1 MISSDGFHSLEDSVV
16 TYQQHLET
24 RSTEAFQNEPVNR
37 LSLQLKNYLQ
47 LFNPVD
53 LIIAINVLELW
64 LPNISS
70 GFKFSL
76 LLNTFYLSL
85 KSNSLTRNRLTLIKT
100 SLLFHKS

>member
-24 RSTEAFQNEPVNR
+24 RSNEAFQNEPVNR

-76 LLNTFYLSL
+76 LPHSQHF
-85 KSNSLTRNRLTLIKT
+85 
-100 SLLFHKS
+100 